1 MKNFMRFISCFLLA
15 FTLIACSRNEG
26 SKIKIDNS
34 NLEIKVN
41 IEQAKKLIDE
51 NKELIIFDVRTKE
64 EYDSGHIK
72 NAILVPYD
80 QINQKI
86 DIIEQYKEK
95 PVLVYCRTGRRS
107 AIAIKYLIDND
118 FGKIYHMHEGIS
130 MWKYDLL
137 K

>member
-1 MKNFMRFISCFLLA
+1 MKNFIKFLSYFLLV
-15 FTLIACSRNEG
+15 FTLTACSKNED
-26 SKIKIDNS
+26 SKIKVDNRD
-34 NLEIKVN
+34 LETKVN

-72 NAILVPYD
+72 NAILTPYD
-80 QINQKI
+80 QINEN
-86 DIIEQYKEK
+86 IELIKQYKEK
-95 PVLVYCRTGRRS
+95 SVLVYCRTGRRS
-107 AIAIKYLIDND
+107 TIATKSLIDNG

-130 MWKYDLL
+130 MWKYDLV

>member
-1 MKNFMRFISCFLLA
+1 MKNFIKFLSYFLLV
-15 FTLIACSRNEG
+15 FTLTACSKNED
-26 SKIKIDNS
+26 SKIKVDNHD
-34 NLEIKVN
+34 LETKVN

-72 NAILVPYD
+72 NAILIPYD
-80 QINQKI
+80 QINENI
-86 DIIEQYKEK
+86 DLIKQYKEK
-95 PVLVYCRTGRRS
+95 SVLVYCRTGRRS
-107 AIAIKYLIDND
+107 TIATKSLIDNG

-130 MWKYDLL
+130 MWKYDLV

>member
-1 MKNFMRFISCFLLA
+1 MKNFIKFLSYFLLV
-15 FTLIACSRNEG
+15 FTLTACSKNEN
-26 SKIKIDNS
+26 SKIKVDNHD
-34 NLEIKVN
+34 LETKVN

-72 NAILVPYD
+72 NAILIPYD
-80 QINQKI
+80 QINENI
-86 DIIEQYKEK
+86 DLIKQYKEK

-107 AIAIKYLIDND
+107 TIAIKSLIDNGFD
-118 FGKIYHMHEGIS
+118 KIYHMHEGIS
-130 MWKYDLL
+130 MWKYDLV